1 MTARN
6 LILAVSLGALA
17 LLSTGCEKLKARD
30 NLNKGV
36 QAFKSAKYN
45 NAVEHFKEAVRLDPD
60 FPTAR
65 LYLATAY
72 MSQYI
77 PGADSPENMQNAKAA
92 EQEFLRVLEK
102 DSNNALAIESLA
114 SLHYNQAQG
123 GQSIEQKVK
132 KLDEAA
138 EWYTKLSQ
146 VDPNNKT
153 ASYSLGVITWA
164 KWYPRL
170 MEARN
175 KLGMKPE
182 DPGPIKDKKVKE
194 ELKAQWLDTV
204 NKGIQNLER
213 ALQIDPEYDEAMAYM
228 NLLIRERA
236 DLADSPEQYK
246 KDIEVADNWVQKALD
261 TKKIKAERA
270 AQNVGKGIKTT
281 E

>member
-1 MTARN
+1 MTPRN
-6 LILAVSLGALA
+6 LLLVASIGSLA
-17 LLSTGCEKLKARD
+17 LLSTGCEKLRARD

-45 NAVEHFKEAVRLDPD
+45 SAVEHFKEAVRLDPE

-77 PGADSPENMQNAKAA
+77 PGADSPENMQNAQAA
-92 EQEFLRVLEK
+92 EQEFLRVLER
-102 DSNNALAIESLA
+102 DPQNALAVESLA

-123 GQSIEQKVK
+123 GSVEQKNK

-138 EWYTKLSQ
+138 QWYTKLSQ

-153 ASYSLGVITWA
+153 AYYSLGVITWA
-164 KWYPRL
+164 KWYPKL
-170 MEARN
+170 MEARS

-182 DPGPIKDKKVKE
+182 DPGPIKDKKVKD
-194 ELKAQWLDTV
+194 ELKAQWMDTI
-204 NKGIQNLER
+204 NKGIQHLDR

-236 DLADSPEQYK
+236 DLADSPEVYK
-246 KDIEVADNWVQKALD
+246 KEIEVADNWVQKALD

-270 AQNVGKGIKTT
+270 AQNASKGIKA

>member
-1 MTARN
+1 MMMRN
-6 LILAVSLGALA
+6 A
-17 LLSTGCEKLKARD
+17 LLVTAIGTVALVSTGCEKLKARD
-30 NLNKGV
+30 NLNRGV

-45 NAVEHFKEAVRLDPD
+45 NAVEHFKEAVRLDPE

-77 PGADSPENMQNAKAA
+77 PGAESEENMQNARAA
-92 EQEFLRVLEK
+92 EQEFHRVLEQ
-102 DSNNALAIESLA
+102 DPTNALAIESLA

-123 GQSIEQKVK
+123 GQPMEQKLK

-138 EWYTKLSQ
+138 VWYTKLSE
-146 VDPNNKT
+146 VAPNNKT
-153 ASYSLGVITWA
+153 AFYSLGVITWA

-182 DPGPIKDKKVKE
+182 DPGPIKDKKVRE
-194 ELKAQWLDTV
+194 ELRAEWLDTV
-204 NKGIQNLER
+204 NKGISHLER

-236 DLADSPEQYK
+236 DLVDSPEQYK

-270 AQNVGKGIKTT
+270 AKNAAQGIRAD
-281 E
+281 

>member
-1 MTARN
+1 
-6 LILAVSLGALA
+6 LGAFV

-36 QAFKSAKYN
+36 QAFKTAKYN
-45 NAVEHFKEAVRLDPD
+45 AAVEHFKEAVRLDPD

-77 PGADSPENMQNAKAA
+77 PGADSEENLQNARAA
-92 EQEFLRVLEK
+92 EQEFLKVLEK
-102 DSNNALAIESLA
+102 DPNNALAVESLA
-114 SLHYNQAQG
+114 SLHYNEAQG
-123 GQSIEQKVK
+123 NQPLEQKFK

-153 ASYSLGVITWA
+153 AYYSLGVITWA

-182 DPGPIKDKKVKE
+182 DPGPIKDKKVKA
-194 ELKAQWLDTV
+194 ELSAEWLDPV
-204 NKGIQNLER
+204 NKGIANLQK
-213 ALQIDPEYDEAMAYM
+213 ALEIDPEYDEAMAYM

-236 DLADSPEQYK
+236 DLADSPDQYK
-246 KDIEVADNWVQKALD
+246 KDIETADNWVQKSLD

-270 AQNVGKGIKTT
+270 AKNAGKGGIKA

>member
-1 MTARN
+1 MLIRNALLVTA
-6 LILAVSLGALA
+6 IGALA
-17 LLSTGCEKLKARD
+17 LVSTGCEKLKARD

-45 NAVEHFKEAVRLDPD
+45 TAVEHFKEAVRLDPE

-77 PGADSPENMQNAKAA
+77 PGADSEENMQNARAA
-92 EQEFLRVLEK
+92 EQEFHRVLEK
-102 DSNNALAIESLA
+102 DPKNALAIESLA

-123 GQSIEQKVK
+123 GQTMDQKIK

-138 EWYTKLSQ
+138 TWYQKLSE
-146 VDPNNKT
+146 VDANNKT
-153 ASYSLGVITWA
+153 AFYSLGVITWA
-164 KWYPRL
+164 KWYPKL
-170 MEARN
+170 MEARS

-182 DPGPIKDKKVKE
+182 DPGPIKDKKVKD
-194 ELKAQWLDTV
+194 ELKTQWLDTV
-204 NKGIQNLER
+204 NKGIQYLER

-236 DLADSPEQYK
+236 DLSDTPEAYK

-270 AQNVGKGIKTT
+270 AKNASQGIRA

>member
-1 MTARN
+1 MTPRN
-6 LILAVSLGALA
+6 LLLVAAVGSLA
-17 LLSTGCEKLKARD
+17 LLSTVCEKLKARD

-45 NAVEHFKEAVRLDPD
+45 SAVEHFKEAVRLDPD

-77 PGADSPENMQNAKAA
+77 PGADSEENLQNARAA
-92 EQEFLRVLEK
+92 EQEFLRVLDK
-102 DSNNALAIESLA
+102 DPQNALAVESLA

-123 GQSIEQKVK
+123 GTIEQKTK
-132 KLDEAA
+132 KLNEAA

-153 ASYSLGVITWA
+153 AYYSLGVITWA
-164 KWYPRL
+164 KWYPKL

-194 ELKAQWLDTV
+194 ELKAQWMDTV
-204 NKGIQNLER
+204 NQGIQNLEK

-236 DLADSPEQYK
+236 DLADTPEAYK

-270 AQNVGKGIKTT
+270 AQNAAKGIKA